1 MIVSDGQPQ
10 EQENMKMLW
19 SRFIAVTIAVA
30 GLAFS
35 GPALAAPVAGDHE
48 AEVAAGFFHAQ
59 GSDSGAFNADINLG
73 HYLTPGW
80 EIGFRQALSYNFI
93 DDGRDTWVATTAPFL
108 NYNFHFLDG
117 RLVPFLG
124 GSIGVAYNDRDITGT
139 LGPNAGVKVFL
150 TDQTYL
156 GLRYRYEW
164 FFDSLKRAGG
174 NADHGNHVV
183 NIGIGFV
190 WGGSG
195 RRTN

>member
-1 MIVSDGQPQ
+1 
-10 EQENMKMLW
+10 MKISW
-19 SRFIAVTIAVA
+19 SRFIAVTLAAA

-35 GPALAAPVAGDHE
+35 YGPAFAGPVAGDHE

-80 EIGFRQALSYNFI
+80 EIGFRQALNYNFI
-93 DDGRDTWVATTAPFL
+93 DHGRDVWVATTTPFL
-108 NYNFHFLDG
+108 NYNFHFLND
-117 RLVPFLG
+117 RLVPYLG
-124 GSIGVAYNDRDITGT
+124 AFMGLAYNDRDVTGT
-139 LGPNAGVKVFL
+139 LGPNGGLKIFL

-164 FFDSLKRAGG
+164 FFNSLRRAGG

-195 RRTN
+195 QRTN